1 MYSILRK
8 PAYEIVELF
17 RSGSLSIVDYVS
29 RIIERIE
36 KLDNTINAFITVT
49 SSLALERAEELERKV
64 RRREKCGR
72 LLGLPVAVKDNIT
85 TRGIETTC
93 ASRILRG
100 YKPPFNAT
108 VIDRILCEDAIII
121 GKTNMDEFAMG
132 STTENSAYGPTRN
145 PWNIDYVPGGSSG
158 GSAAALAAGMAP
170 LALGSDT
177 GGSIRCPAAY
187 TATFGLKTTYGLV
200 SRFGL
205 IPYANSLEQI
215 GPMAR
220 NVRDLALL
228 LSVIAGYDPKDSTSL
243 NVRVPDYYSKLTIA
257 DPRRLRVAVV
267 KEMVC
272 EGVDERIVKS
282 TYRVVDKL
290 ISEGAIVD
298 EVSISI
304 IPYSLPAYYII
315 AMAEASSNLARYDGV
330 RYGFTVRCYSWDE
343 SVMETRA
350 KGFGTEVKRRIML
363 GSFVLSAGY
372 REHYY
377 IKALK
382 IRRLVRDSFLKVFKE
397 YDVALSPTM
406 PIPPPRIGERVKDP
420 LQLYAMDIETVPVNL
435 AGIPALNI
443 PLDFIDGL
451 PVGLQ
456 VMGPP
461 LSEEKLLSVGLLLE
475 EITGIRDAVVGV

>member
-17 RSGSLSIVDYVS
+17 RNGSLSIVDYVS
-29 RIIERIE
+29 KIIERIE
-36 KLDNTINAFITVT
+36 KLDSTINAFITVT
-49 SSLALERAEELERKV
+49 SSLALKRAEELERKV
-64 RRREKCGR
+64 RRGEKCGR

-85 TRGIETTC
+85 TKGIETTC
-93 ASRILRG
+93 ASLILKG

-108 VIDRILCEDAIII
+108 VIDRILRENAIII

-272 EGVDERIVKS
+272 KGVDERIVKS

-290 ISEGAIVD
+290 VSEGAIVD
-298 EVSISI
+298 EVSIPI

-330 RYGFTVRCYSWDE
+330 RYGFTVRSYSWDE

-372 REHYY
+372 KERYY

-456 VMGPP
+456 VIGPP

-475 EITGIRDAVVGV
+475 EIIGIRDAVVGV